1 MQNPGLYCINITS
14 VVLVYFATLT
24 DLGNPQKIFS
34 GLIGSDI
41 LRSKSSCLIGSSIL
55 QNFKTNDVHSI
66 YKRGKTREER
76 ISRGYESTIQDMM

>member
-1 MQNPGLYCINITS
+1 LQNPGLYCINITS

-41 LRSKSSCLIGSSIL
+41 LRSKSSCLIGSS
-55 QNFKTNDVHSI
+55 
-66 YKRGKTREER
+66 
-76 ISRGYESTIQDMM
+76 